1 MKNIKTYGRMNLEMM
16 QILSIFILV
25 VIITAGLSFTAGLLT
40 GRVYERK
47 QILNILD
54 HYYME
59 PIADEILKEKKE
71 D

>member
-1 MKNIKTYGRMNLEMM
+1 MKNTKIYGRMNLEML
-16 QILSIFILV
+16 QILSIFILT

-54 HYYME
+54 RYYME

>member
-1 MKNIKTYGRMNLEMM
+1 MKNTKTYGRMNLEML
-16 QILSIFILV
+16 QILSIFILT

-54 HYYME
+54 RYYME